1 MASVTVTLPD
11 SVVGSTFFAIRWDFA
26 PGSYISLGDTLADTP
41 GQDLLLGW
49 FWLRYS
55 GTLTFVHVEVRL
67 AALQTD
73 PNPAAAGPEFS
84 DDMKNAGTV
93 RCVASDGTSITI
105 PGPNAPGSI
114 SSDPVEPYAWTP
126 SNRDAVRTFAVYVR
140 TLADQSLVVT
150 FDDNQNAAPVVSG
163 VSATPNIVN
172 ANGTIALSGMAT
184 DPDVMPDTLALQW
197 TANPNIG
204 TFSAPTALSTNWTA
218 PGPANNDREIVFTLT
233 ATEPDESLTGSAS
246 VNVTVRGN
254 RAPVVTASG
263 DQMTV
268 DVGDTVALTG
278 TASDP
283 EGESMTYA
291 WTSDIGG
298 LFSAPSSLSGTWTA
312 PSVTESTVAT
322 LTLTANDGVRN
333 GTATVTIIVRPP
345 ATQPLTLPAVAA
357 KSSVSGVVVNELFPA
372 ATQGLAPYIYSA
384 SGLPTGLGFRNRRA
398 RGIPVL
404 PGAYTVTYTVTDS
417 NQDMVTRTF
426 TWTIT
431 GDIIPQPSG
440 LNVRIDWGDQFY
452 AHAESDVTGRITSG
466 VRCERGRN
474 TGSAILGRSQAGTIS
489 FELQNSDG
497 LFDEE
502 NPDSDLAGLIRPGI
516 QVQLR
521 NGVTPLWTGVLDR
534 IPTNYAQNGQHRA
547 QVTALGVLS
556 NAIEPEVSGGSLNAE
571 STAQAFIELCDK
583 GDIPYESP
591 QPQPGDAYLMRRWWE
606 QGKLRQAL
614 SNVEDTEGGFIFED
628 REGELGFHLAN
639 YRATRTIGT
648 TFVSTTPGAG
658 QLRIVG
664 NPRRE
669 IAVKDVHNEVAG
681 DVRQFEQRTGETVH
695 ASHDPIPIALGG
707 RLDLVSIFPVGT
719 GALSELDALVAGT
732 DWTANTMPDGSGT
745 NRTSRV
751 DITLEL
757 MDFNEAH
764 ITIAYPTGGGF
775 DSTLYVRG
783 LTISGTVLTIGTP
796 LRGGADD
803 SVSKQRYR
811 PKTLNL
817 NNTWI
822 RSVADMDARGEAI
835 LELIASPEHRV
846 SLDWYVEDWAD
857 FLCAGPE
864 RQGARGNAHH
874 KLGRI
879 RGRHCAGPSAGLQVN
894 IRATMDLS
902 LIESLPTPPPP
913 PPPPAGDSVTVPLT
927 GFVTSST
934 NITWEDQCQHW
945 RHLRR
950 RRHCANA

>member
-1 MASVTVTLPD
+1 MARVTITLLD
-11 SVVGSTFFAIRWDFA
+11 SAYDGVGGGAPIHWDFLNNDE
-26 PGSYISLGDTLADTP
+26 PSLGDTLSASGNTLYLGIFRVLGTGQVVIQLTSAP
-41 GQDLLLGW
+41 GETA
-49 FWLRYS
+49 S
-55 GTLTFVHVEVRL
+55 
-67 AALQTD
+67 D
-73 PNPAAAGPEFS
+73 PGPEFS
-84 DDMKNAGTV
+84 DEMETYGTV
-93 RCVASDGTSITI
+93 TMVASDGTAYVLSIGDTT
-105 PGPNAPGSI
+105 
-114 SSDPVEPYAWTP
+114 EPYFWSAP
-126 SNRDAVRTFAVYVR
+126 AAAGTFAHHVFSLSDR
-140 TLADQSLVVT
+140 TLTVT
-150 FDDNQNAAPVVSG
+150 FDDNQNANPVVSG
-163 VSATPNIVN
+163 VTATPDIIS
-172 ANGTIALSGMAT
+172 ANGTVALSGMAT
-184 DPDVMPDTLALQW
+184 DPDPTPDTLALQW

-204 TFSAPTALSTNWTA
+204 TFSAPTSLSTNWTA
-218 PGPANNDREIVFTLT
+218 PGPADNDREIVFTLT

-298 LFSAPSSLSGTWTA
+298 LFSAPSSLSGNWTA
-312 PSVTESTVAT
+312 PSVTEATVAT

-345 ATQPLTLPAVAA
+345 ATMPLTLPAVAA

-404 PGAYTVTYTVTDS
+404 PGSYTVTYTVTDS

-474 TGSAILGRSQAGTIS
+474 TGSAILGRSQAGQIG

-502 NPDSDLAGLIRPGI
+502 NPNSDLAGLIRPGI

-614 SNVEDTEGGFIFED
+614 SNIEDTEGGFIFED

-648 TFVSTTPGAG
+648 TFTSTTPGAG
-658 QLRIVG
+658 ELRIVG

-681 DVRQFEQRTGETVH
+681 DVRQFEQRAGETVH

-719 GALSELDALVAGT
+719 GAVTELDALVAGT
-732 DWTANTMPDGSGT
+732 DWTANTLPDGSGT

-757 MDFNEAH
+757 MDFNETH
-764 ITIAYPTGGGF
+764 ITIAYPTGGGLRF
-775 DSTLYVRG
+775 HAVRSGPHDFRHRPDHRDAPARVCRGHREQAALPAQDPQFEQHLGKVHCRHGDSRRDHPGGHRQPGAACVAGLVRRG
-783 LTISGTVLTIGTP
+783 LGRLP
-796 LRGGADD
+796 C
-803 SVSKQRYR
+803 
-811 PKTLNL
+811 P
-817 NNTWI
+817 
-822 RSVADMDARGEAI
+822 
-835 LELIASPEHRV
+835 
-846 SLDWYVEDWAD
+846 
-857 FLCAGPE
+857 GPE
-864 RQGARGNAHH
+864 RQGARGNADD

-879 RGRHCAGPSAGLQVN
+879 R
-894 IRATMDLS
+894 
-902 LIESLPTPPPP
+902 
-913 PPPPAGDSVTVPLT
+913 
-927 GFVTSST
+927 
-934 NITWEDQCQHW
+934 
-945 RHLRR
+945 
-950 RRHCANA
+950 

>member
-1 MASVTVTLPD
+1 M
-11 SVVGSTFFAIRWDFA
+11 
-26 PGSYISLGDTLADTP
+26 
-41 GQDLLLGW
+41 
-49 FWLRYS
+49 
-55 GTLTFVHVEVRL
+55 
-67 AALQTD
+67 
-73 PNPAAAGPEFS
+73 
-84 DDMKNAGTV
+84 
-93 RCVASDGTSITI
+93 
-105 PGPNAPGSI
+105 
-114 SSDPVEPYAWTP
+114 
-126 SNRDAVRTFAVYVR
+126 
-140 TLADQSLVVT
+140 
-150 FDDNQNAAPVVSG
+150 
-163 VSATPNIVN
+163 
-172 ANGTIALSGMAT
+172 
-184 DPDVMPDTLALQW
+184 
-197 TANPNIG
+197 
-204 TFSAPTALSTNWTA
+204 
-218 PGPANNDREIVFTLT
+218 
-233 ATEPDESLTGSAS
+233 
-246 VNVTVRGN
+246 
-254 RAPVVTASG
+254 
-263 DQMTV
+263 
-268 DVGDTVALTG
+268 
-278 TASDP
+278 
-283 EGESMTYA
+283 
-291 WTSDIGG
+291 
-298 LFSAPSSLSGTWTA
+298 
-312 PSVTESTVAT
+312 
-322 LTLTANDGVRN
+322 
-333 GTATVTIIVRPP
+333 
-345 ATQPLTLPAVAA
+345 PLTLPAVAA

-404 PGAYTVTYTVTDS
+404 PGSYTVTYTVTDS

-502 NPDSDLAGLIRPGI
+502 NPNSDLAGLIRPGI

-658 QLRIVG
+658 ELRIVG

-719 GALSELDALVAGT
+719 GAVTELDALVAGT
-732 DWTANTMPDGSGT
+732 DWTANTLPDGSGT

-757 MDFNEAH
+757 MDFNETH

-783 LTISGTVLTIGTP
+783 LTIKGTVLTIGTP
-796 LRGGADD
+796 LRVSVEDT
-803 SVSKQRYR
+803 VSKQRYR
-811 PKTLNL
+811 PKTLSL
-817 NNTWI
+817 SNTWV
-822 RSVADMDARGEAI
+822 RSIADMEARAETILEAI
-835 LELIASPEHRV
+835 AIPERRV

-857 FLCAGPE
+857 FLALDLSDKVRVEMPTISSDAFVEGIALDLP
-864 RQGARGNAHH
+864 RS
-874 KLGRI
+874 
-879 RGRHCAGPSAGLQVN
+879 PVN

-902 LIESLPTPPPP
+902 LVESITD
-913 PPPPAGDSVTVPLT
+913 ASGATCTYGRMGSVQGADGSARDPV
-927 GFVTSST
+927 
-934 NITWEDQCQHW
+934 
-945 RHLRR
+945 
-950 RRHCANA
+950 

>member
-1 MASVTVTLPD
+1 MAAVTVILPNSDWTLV
-11 SVVGSTFFAIRWDFA
+11 SGVAVRWQPPAADR
-26 PGSYISLGDTLADTP
+26 ISLGSLLSDVANQDAYIGRLVFARTSPADTFILELSP
-41 GQDLLLGW
+41 DTSTSFFESGPDLSSEWENEGEI
-49 FWLRYS
+49 RM
-55 GTLTFVHVEVRL
+55 T
-67 AALQTD
+67 
-73 PNPAAAGPEFS
+73 
-84 DDMKNAGTV
+84 
-93 RCVASDGTSITI
+93 ASDGTSVVIG
-105 PGPNAPGSI
+105 GPNTPGSLAI
-114 SSDPVEPYAWTP
+114 DVEEPYNWTP
-126 SNRDAVRTFAVYVR
+126 ANTNELRTFAANLWG
-140 TLADQSLVVT
+140 LADRSLTLT

-163 VSATPNIVN
+163 VSATPDIVS
-172 ANGTIALSGMAT
+172 ANGTIALSGQAT
-184 DPDVMPDTLALQW
+184 DPDAVPDTLALQW

-218 PGPANNDREIVFTLT
+218 PGPADNDREIVFTLT
-233 ATEPDESLTGSAS
+233 ATEPDENLTGSAS
-246 VNVTVRGN
+246 VNATVRGN

-298 LFSAPSSLSGTWTA
+298 VFSAPSSLSGNWTA

-404 PGAYTVTYTVTDS
+404 PGSYTVTYVVTDS

-466 VRCERGRN
+466 IRCERGRN
-474 TGSAILGRSQAGTIS
+474 TSSAILGRSQAGTIS

-497 LFDEE
+497 LYDEE
-502 NPDSDLAGLIRPGI
+502 NPNSDLVGLIRPGI

-639 YRATRTIGT
+639 YRATRTIDT

-707 RLDLVSIFPVGT
+707 RLDLVSIFPR
-719 GALSELDALVAGT
+719 
-732 DWTANTMPDGSGT
+732 W
-745 NRTSRV
+745 
-751 DITLEL
+751 
-757 MDFNEAH
+757 H
-764 ITIAYPTGGGF
+764 
-775 DSTLYVRG
+775 
-783 LTISGTVLTIGTP
+783 
-796 LRGGADD
+796 
-803 SVSKQRYR
+803 
-811 PKTLNL
+811 
-817 NNTWI
+817 W
-822 RSVADMDARGEAI
+822 
-835 LELIASPEHRV
+835 
-846 SLDWYVEDWAD
+846 
-857 FLCAGPE
+857 
-864 RQGARGNAHH
+864 
-874 KLGRI
+874 GR
-879 RGRHCAGPSAGLQVN
+879 
-894 IRATMDLS
+894 D
-902 LIESLPTPPPP
+902 
-913 PPPPAGDSVTVPLT
+913 
-927 GFVTSST
+927 
-934 NITWEDQCQHW
+934 
-945 RHLRR
+945 
-950 RRHCANA
+950 